1 MSIKNKL
8 VKGFS
13 SKYNL
18 NKLLYYGSTGD
29 VMSALNR
36 EKEIKVWLRI
46 KKVKLVKEMNSKWND
61 LNITLLNMSS

>member
-36 EKEIKVWLRI
+36 EKEIKV
-46 KKVKLVKEMNSKWND
+46 
-61 LNITLLNMSS
+61 